1 MTDES
6 SFRHND
12 EALPPAPHIHRLTPD
27 TIAELLLAAGVAAL
41 GALVVYQTTQIR
53 VVPLYAKV
61 GPRIIPYI
69 VGAGLVALG
78 VWLVGEALTGR
89 TARPSTESE
98 DVDPTLP
105 TDWATVGILAV
116 ALAIYLL
123 LIERAGFIV
132 ASALLFFGAAFAMG
146 SRRYPR
152 DAAIAVVLAVAV
164 FYVFT
169 EGLNLRLPEGWLG

>member
-1 MTDES
+1 MPRDLGMTGGVA
-6 SFRHND
+6 RND
-12 EALPPAPHIHRLTPD
+12 RDTPTRFTPAA
-27 TIAELLLAAGVAAL
+27 IAELLLAVGVVAF

-61 GPRIIPYI
+61 GPRIIPYV

-78 VWLVGEALTGR
+78 LWLIGEALSGR

-105 TDWATVGILAV
+105 TDWTTVGILAA
-116 ALAIYLL
+116 ALAVYLL
-123 LIERAGFIV
+123 LIERAGFII

-152 DAAIAVVLAVAV
+152 DAAVAILLAAAI
-164 FYVFT
+164 FYGFT
-169 EGLNLRLPEGWLG
+169 EGLNLRLPEGWLD

>member
-1 MTDES
+1 MRADREGGRRFTP
-6 SFRHND
+6 
-12 EALPPAPHIHRLTPD
+12 EALL
-27 TIAELLLAAGVAAL
+27 ELVLAAGVVAF
-41 GALVVYQTTQIR
+41 GALVIFETRQIR

-61 GPRIIPYI
+61 GPRVIPYI
-69 VGAGLVALG
+69 IGVGLVALG
-78 VWLVGEALTGR
+78 LWLATEALTGR
-89 TARPSTESE
+89 TAGPSEESE

-105 TDWATVGILAV
+105 TDWPTVGILAAALV
-116 ALAIYLL
+116 AYLL

-132 ASALLFFGAAFAMG
+132 ASVLLFFGAAFAMG

-169 EGLNLRLPEGWLG
+169 EGLNLRLPEGWLEVLP